1 MVRMESTMT
10 NIQFRKTILI
20 NYFSAMVI
28 SLAGA
33 TAFAQDLEWRTDYA
47 QARQESSQKNLPILI
62 DFYTDNCFWC
72 KQMDQRTFRDPALN
86 QALAENWIP
95 LRVNGKKEST
105 LADVLK
111 IRSYPTLVF
120 ASPDG
125 KILGFT
131 EGFIEAPALTALLE
145 QHRDDSTTP
154 NWMNIEYKEA
164 TNAIASSD
172 YPRAVSILKK
182 ITEDGKQ
189 RPIQKK
195 ALVLLQDFE
204 KQATER
210 ITRAKKNLEQGHTTE
225 SIQIFREVSRQF
237 EGTNGARE
245 SNQILASLA
254 NRKPNSEPI
263 ITSNNLAKDVLA
275 LIKQDYK
282 SANYLSCLDRYDYMT
297 ATFADAMET
306 QEAGIIISE
315 IKENPEWMKI
325 ACEQMSERLATLY
338 LSLADSWTKKGQPQQ
353 AIYYLE
359 KTIQTFPTTK
369 YAESAQVRLAHLLG
383 PSIKSVELKNNR

>member
-20 NYFSAMVI
+20 NYFSAIVI

-182 ITEDGKQ
+182 ITEGCFVPICAGGGLKQ
-189 RPIQKK
+189 ISEVD
-195 ALVLLQDFE
+195 ALLRSGADKVMVNTGLFENIDFIRQIADSYGE
-204 KQATER
+204 QCIVASFDV
-210 ITRAKKNLEQGHTTE
+210 KKN
-225 SIQIFREVSRQF
+225 V
-237 EGTNGARE
+237 
-245 SNQILASLA
+245 SNQYELWS
-254 NRKPNSEPI
+254 
-263 ITSNNLAKDVLA
+263 SNGMKLEGLAKDYFDRLDNFPVGEIYINSIDQDGTGNGYDLDILNILPSGMNKPVIFAGGVGNSKHLA
-275 LIKQDYK
+275 
-282 SANYLSCLDRYDYMT
+282 AGLSESRIDAV
-297 ATFADAMET
+297 AT
-306 QEAGIIISE
+306 
-315 IKENPEWMKI
+315 
-325 ACEQMSERLATLY
+325 
-338 LSLADSWTKKGQPQQ
+338 
-353 AIYYLE
+353 
-359 KTIQTFPTTK
+359 
-369 YAESAQVRLAHLLG
+369 AHLFNFIG
-383 PSIKSVELKNNR
+383 DGLKKARSDLIEKGYDLPIWDRDVAYKLSGNNLEVDFDK